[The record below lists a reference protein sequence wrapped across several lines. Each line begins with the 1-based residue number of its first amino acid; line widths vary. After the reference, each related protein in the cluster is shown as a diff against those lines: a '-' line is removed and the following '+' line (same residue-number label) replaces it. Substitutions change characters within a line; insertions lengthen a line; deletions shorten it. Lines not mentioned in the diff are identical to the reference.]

1 MHFDTLAIQATHQTD
16 PTTGAVVPP
25 IHLSTKFERDPET
38 YELVGPYGYTRFSNP
53 NRDAFE
59 GALATLEGGAV
70 GMAFGSGQ
78 AATMSLLQAL
88 RPGDHVVMPR
98 QCYFSTPMLLEQVFH
113 PWGLTYTRV
122 EMSDV
127 QAVQAAI
134 HENTRL
140 VWVET
145 PSNPL
150 LTLTDLLLIAQMAHE
165 AGALVVADNTWPTPV
180 LQRPLDLNCD
190 IVMHSTTKYIG
201 GHSDV
206 LGGALVFKDA
216 NNELATRV
224 RQIQQLGGAV
234 PSPFDCWLLSR
245 GLRTLGVRVRAQ
257 QATAQ
262 AIAEFLE
269 GHSRVERVYYPGLDS
284 HPQRALAKQQM
295 NGPGAM
301 LSFDVKGEAEDA
313 LRVCGNLKLFTRATS
328 LGGTE
333 SLIEH
338 RPTIEGIHTMAPPN
352 SLRMSVGLEHAED
365 LIADLDQALK
375 YGR

>member
-1 MHFDTLAIQATHQTD
+1 MHFDTLAIRATHKHD
-16 PTTGAVVPP
+16 PTGAIIPP
-25 IHLSTKFERDPET
+25 IHLSTKFERDADS
-38 YELVGPYGYTRFSNP
+38 YELVGDHGYSRFSNP
-53 NRDAFE
+53 NRDALE
-59 GALATLEGGAV
+59 QALATLEGGAV
-70 GMAFGSGQ
+70 GMAFGAGQ
-78 AATMSLLQAL
+78 AATMALMQAL
-88 RPGDHVVMPR
+88 RPGDHVIMPR
-98 QCYFSTPMLLEQVFH
+98 QAYFSTPMLVEQVFH

-122 EMSDV
+122 EMSDIA
-127 QAVQAAI
+127 AVQAAI

-140 VWVET
+140 IWIET

-150 LTLTDLLLIAQMAHE
+150 LTLSDLLLISQMAHE
-165 AGALVVADNTWPTPV
+165 AGAIVVADNTWSTPV
-180 LQRPLDLNCD
+180 LQQPLSFNCD
-190 IVMHSTTKYIG
+190 VVMHSTTKYIG

-206 LGGALVFKDA
+206 TGGALVFKDA
-216 NNELATRV
+216 NHELALRV

-234 PSPFDCWLLSR
+234 PSPFDCWLLLR

-262 AIAEFLE
+262 ILAEFLE
-269 GHSRVERVYYPGLDS
+269 GHPMVERVYYPGLDS

-301 LSFDVKGEAEDA
+301 LSFDVKGGATEA
-313 LRVCGNLKLFTRATS
+313 LRVCANVKLFIRATS

-352 SLRMSVGLEHAED
+352 SLRVSVGLEHPED

-375 YGR
+375 R

>member
-1 MHFDTLAIQATHQTD
+1 MHFDTLAIQATHKPD
-16 PTTGAVVPP
+16 PTTGAVIPP
-25 IHLSTKFERDPET
+25 IHLSTKFERDADT
-38 YELVGPYGYTRFSNP
+38 YELVGPHGYTRFSNP
-53 NRDAFE
+53 NREALE
-59 GALATLEGGAV
+59 QALATLEGGAV

-78 AATMSLLQAL
+78 AATMTLLQTL
-88 RPGDHVVMPR
+88 RPGDHVIMPK

-122 EMSDV
+122 EMSDLD
-127 QAVQAAI
+127 AVQASI

-140 VWVET
+140 IWVET

-165 AGALVVADNTWPTPV
+165 AGALVVADNTWSTPV
-180 LQRPLDLNCD
+180 LQRPLDFNCD

-206 LGGALVFKDA
+206 LGGALVFKDG
-216 NNELATRV
+216 NHELALRA

-234 PSPFDCWLLSR
+234 PSPFDCWLLLR

-262 AIAEFLE
+262 AVAEFLE
-269 GHSRVERVYYPGLDS
+269 GHSLVERVYYPGLDS

-301 LSFDVKGEAEDA
+301 LSFNVKGDAEEA
-313 LRVCGNLKLFTRATS
+313 LRVCGKLKLFTLATS

-333 SLIEH
+333 SLMEH
-338 RPTIEGIHTMAPPN
+338 RPTIEGIHTMAPAN
-352 SLRMSVGLEHAED
+352 SLRVSIGLEHAED
-365 LIADLDQALK
+365 LMADLDQALK
-375 YGR
+375 SL

>member
-1 MHFDTLAIQATHQTD
+1 MHFDTLAIHATHHHD
-16 PTTGAVVPP
+16 PTGAVIPP
-25 IHLSTKFERDPET
+25 IHLSTKFERDEN
-38 YELVGPYGYTRFSNP
+38 YELVGEYGYSRFSNP
-53 NRDAFE
+53 NRDALE
-59 GALATLEGGAV
+59 QALATLEGGAV

-78 AATMSLLQAL
+78 AATMALLQAL

-98 QCYFSTPMLLEQVFH
+98 QAYFSTPMLLEQVFH

-122 EMSDV
+122 DMSDLD
-127 QAVQAAI
+127 AVQAAI

-140 VWVET
+140 IWVET

-150 LTLTDLLLIAQMAHE
+150 LTLTDLLFISQIAHE
-165 AGALVVADNTWPTPV
+165 VGALCVCDNTWPTPV

-190 IVMHSTTKYIG
+190 VVMHSTTKYIG

-206 LGGALVFKDA
+206 LGGALIFKDA
-216 NNELATRV
+216 NHELALRV

-234 PSPFDCWLLSR
+234 PSPFDCWLLLR
-245 GLRTLGVRVRAQ
+245 GLKTLGVRVRAQ

-262 AIAEFLE
+262 LLAEFLE
-269 GHSRVERVYYPGLDS
+269 GHPAVERVYYPGLES

-301 LSFDVKGEAEDA
+301 LSFDVKGDAQTA
-313 LRVCGNLKLFTRATS
+313 LRVCANLKLFTKATS

-338 RPTIEGIHTMAPPN
+338 RPTIEGIHTKAPLN
-352 SLRMSVGLEHAED
+352 SLRVSVGLEHIED
-365 LIADLDQALK
+365 LIADMDQALK
-375 YGR
+375 K